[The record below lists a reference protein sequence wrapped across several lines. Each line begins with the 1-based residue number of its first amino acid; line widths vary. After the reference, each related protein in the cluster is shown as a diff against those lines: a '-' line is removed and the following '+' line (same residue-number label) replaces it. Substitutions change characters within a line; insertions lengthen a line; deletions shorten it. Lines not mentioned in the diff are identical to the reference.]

1 MTRAEFISNLRNN
14 NINEAIVNFEDIPKD
29 GFIIR
34 KVYYRWEVLYKER
47 GKEYDCIGFP
57 SESDALIYLWE
68 RLKSMYSLINNP

>member
-14 NINEAIVNFEDIPKD
+14 NINEAIVNFEDVPKD

-68 RLKSMYSLINNP
+68 RLKSMYSLIKNP